1 MPINPDAVIELFT
14 VPEVADM
21 LRVCDE
27 TVRRLQHGRRIPFHK
42 VGGRVRF
49 LKSDIVEYIDKQRVE
64 KIGS

>member
-27 TVRRLQHGRRIPFHK
+27 TVRRLQQGRRIPFHK